1 MAHDLG
7 TICREKGEM
16 KASLR
21 KNSMS
26 VRWLTLVIG
35 AGGTWL
41 GIAGCS
47 STSTLVPQ
55 APPQEVAVP
64 AYAYLPHPRGYTA
77 GDIRL
82 LLTEKSAPSPEALT
96 KCEDDFRALYKRVDS
111 LDERARGVRELVNR
125 NPAAYHWCF
134 YSRIL
139 DLEAGLG
146 QDDFVDEKQKRII
159 HTYEYLVPV
168 ARAFMQEFQDSRY
181 IRWAIKDYR
190 RLADLYFYRKV
201 ELSPQ
206 MSSELVD
213 VAVPV
218 EEKSAVVFEDASK
231 TSVIDKYKIGDS
243 FSALKPKPVPNKDEE
258 APAPALPAPEAA
270 PVAAAKPEPKKPAA
284 PDPEEVET
292 VEYANQLAQQR
303 KGAQANRAPAQL
315 PPPGQPPVP
324 PSPETAAPV
333 NPENPSQ
340 FSPHDPSEQN

>member
-1 MAHDLG
+1 
-7 TICREKGEM
+7 M

-21 KNSMS
+21 KYMMS
-26 VRWLTLVIG
+26 VRWLTLAMG
-35 AGGTWL
+35 AGGAWL
-41 GIAGCS
+41 GVAGCS
-47 STSTLVPQ
+47 TTSTLVPQ
-55 APPQEVAVP
+55 TPPQEVAVP

-82 LLTEKSAPSPEALT
+82 LLTEKSAPSPEALA
-96 KCEDDFRALYKRVDS
+96 KCENDFRALYKRVDS

-139 DLEAGLG
+139 DLETNLG
-146 QDDFVDEKQKRII
+146 QEDFVDEKQKRII

-168 ARAFMQEFQDSRY
+168 ARAFMHEFQDSRY

-218 EEKSAVVFEDASK
+218 DERPAAALDDATK
-231 TSVIDKYKIGDS
+231 ISVIDKYKIGDS
-243 FSALKPKPVPNKDEE
+243 LAALKPKPVSEKEDEE
-258 APAPALPAPEAA
+258 PAPALPAP
-270 PVAAAKPEPKKPAA
+270 VAKAKPEAKKPAA
-284 PDPEEVET
+284 PDPEEIET
-292 VEYANQLAQQR
+292 IQYAQELAKQR
-303 KGAQANRAPAQL
+303 KGTQVQRAPAQASGQT
-315 PPPGQPPVP
+315 PPPPATPVQVPAPAGKQP
-324 PSPETAAPV
+324 SAGDA
-333 NPENPSQ
+333 SGLMYQ
-340 FSPHDPSEQN
+340 FPAVDQSEEK